1 MQDRASASR
10 PGRAAVS
17 SSEEIGKSPDDVS
30 RRDDNGA
37 VIALSLPPSLPPRFP
52 LDRLLSFLTPI
63 NTSPPKL
70 SRNVI
75 DIDVV
80 LTKEDL
86 QDIIEKSFGSASSE
100 EFLTYEN

>member
-37 VIALSLPPSLPPRFP
+37 VIALSPSLPPSLPDFLLIVSYRF
-52 LDRLLSFLTPI
+52 
-63 NTSPPKL
+63 
-70 SRNVI
+70 
-75 DIDVV
+75 
-80 LTKEDL
+80 
-86 QDIIEKSFGSASSE
+86 
-100 EFLTYEN
+100 